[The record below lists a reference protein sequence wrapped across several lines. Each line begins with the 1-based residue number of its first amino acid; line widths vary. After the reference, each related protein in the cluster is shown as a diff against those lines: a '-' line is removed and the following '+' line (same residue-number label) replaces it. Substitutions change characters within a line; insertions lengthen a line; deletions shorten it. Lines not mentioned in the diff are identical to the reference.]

1 MYKDRIAALI
11 TALMVF
17 GAIFL
22 VLSTAFA
29 ISKESAS
36 VPGEALSADEDET
49 TPIQMAGV
57 FAVEATSTGIGTLL
71 VQRSEDNST
80 YITVKTLTNTV
91 AGDQRKYLYETF
103 GDTDRSKGAWY
114 KVVLSGNPTSGS
126 FRVRLVK

>member
-1 MYKDRIAALI
+1 MYKDRITASVI
-11 TALMVF
+11 ALMVL
-17 GAIFL
+17 GAMFL

-29 ISKESAS
+29 ISKESAA
-36 VPGEALSADEDET
+36 VPGEALLADGDET
-49 TPIQMAGV
+49 TAVQMAGV

-91 AGDQRKYLYETF
+91 AGDQRKYIYETF

-114 KVVLSGNPTSGS
+114 KVVLSGNPSSGS